1 MTPTSNNSKRNLI
14 LILGIV
20 FAFLLLLVVRLG
32 WIQIVKG
39 STYSEKA
46 VEQQTRDTPIEAE
59 RGTIYDRNGNELAV
73 SVTCYTIWV
82 RPADVKKTEE
92 KDAAKQKAEIEK
104 KTKEKILHG
113 TFCWNETPRLCRT
126 KNHPSAGYRSHG
138 LRNDP

>member
-20 FAFLLLLVVRLG
+20 FAFLLLLVIRLG

-104 KTKEKILHG
+104 KTKEELISIVIQMQIDIQ
-113 TFCWNETPRLCRT
+113 EERDEI
-126 KNHPSAGYRSHG
+126 YRESLSDTLWG
-138 LRNDP
+138 

>member
-20 FAFLLLLVVRLG
+20 FAFLLLLVIRLG

-104 KTKEKILHG
+104 KTKDVSK
-113 TFCWNETPRLCRT
+113 T
-126 KNHPSAGYRSHG
+126 
-138 LRNDP
+138 

>member
-20 FAFLLLLVVRLG
+20 FACLLLLVIRLG

-39 STYSEKA
+39 DTYSERA

-82 RPADVKKTEE
+82 RPTDVKKTEE
-92 KDAAKQKAEIEK
+92 KDASK
-104 KTKEKILHG
+104 
-113 TFCWNETPRLCRT
+113 R
-126 KNHPSAGYRSHG
+126 
-138 LRNDP
+138 